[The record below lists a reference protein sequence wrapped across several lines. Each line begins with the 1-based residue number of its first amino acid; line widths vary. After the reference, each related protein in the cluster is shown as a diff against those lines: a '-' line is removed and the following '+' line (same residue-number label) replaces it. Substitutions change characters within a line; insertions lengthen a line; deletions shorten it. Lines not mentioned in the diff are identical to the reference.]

1 MFLDDYRKQV
11 AEREALGVPPL
22 PLTAEQTSD
31 LCDLLKNPPEAI
43 KGELLILLRDRVSP
57 GVDEAAYVKAG
68 FLTAIAKKEIT
79 CPVISAQGAVNLL
92 GTMIGGYN
100 VQSLVSLLKSKDPSI
115 ASEAAHALSKTLLVF
130 DAFND
135 VLELSD
141 TNPYAKQV
149 IDDWANGSWFI
160 SKPKVPESITVT
172 VFKVSGETNTDD
184 LSPAPHATTRPDIP
198 LHAQVMLES
207 RMPDG
212 LAILAE
218 LKLKGHPVAYVG
230 DVVGTG
236 SSRKSAINSVLWH
249 IGNDIPFVPNKRAGG
264 YILGGK
270 IAPIFFNTA
279 EDSGALPIECDVSAF
294 NTGDVI
300 TIYPYKGEITNEAG
314 EVISTFALKPDT
326 ILDEVRAGGR
336 IPLLI
341 GRTLT
346 DKTRAAL
353 GQSPSTLFIRPLLP
367 EDTGKGFTL
376 AQKIVGKACGA
387 AGIRPGTSCEP
398 LMTTVG
404 SQDTTGPMTRDELK
418 ELACLGFNADFTLQS
433 FCHTAAYPKPVD
445 IKTHKELPDF
455 FATRGGVALRPGDG
469 IIHSWL
475 NRMLLPDTVG
485 TGGDSHTRFPL
496 GISFPAGSGLVAF
509 AAALGSMPLDMP
521 ESVLVRFSGELQPGV
536 TLRDIVN
543 AIPWVAMQQGK
554 LTVSKENKINVFN
567 GRIMEMEGLPDLKVE
582 QAFELTDATAERSC
596 AGSTIKLSE
605 ETVAE
610 YLRSNVALIKN
621 MAARGYTDARTLL
634 RRAAKME
641 AWLKNPVLMAADA
654 DAEYADII
662 EVNLSE
668 ITEPI
673 VAAPND
679 PDNVKLMSEC
689 AGDKVDE
696 VFIGSCMT
704 NIGHYRAAAKILEGA
719 GKLQSVLWVCPP
731 TRMDEKQLR
740 DEGVYEVFVQS
751 GARTEMPGCSLCM
764 GNQAR
769 VEDNATVFSTST
781 RNFNNRMGK
790 GARVYLG
797 SAELAAV
804 CALLGRIPT
813 VDEYQAI
820 VKEKVDPFA
829 DSLYRYLNF
838 DQITNFEDEGRV
850 IALED
855 MPKIED
861 ILGVPAG
868 TLR

>member
-1 MFLDDYRKQV
+1 MTWLETYHQHV
-11 AEREALGVPPL
+11 EERAKLGIPPL
-22 PLTAEQTSD
+22 PLNAEQTSH
-31 LCDLLKNPPEAI
+31 LCEMLQNPPE
-43 KGELLILLRDRVSP
+43 ELKEELMMLLRDRIPP
-57 GVDEAAYVKAG
+57 GVDEASYVKAG
-68 FLTAIAKKEIT
+68 FLTAVAKGELTSPI
-79 CPVISAQGAVNLL
+79 ISKQGAVSLL
-92 GTMIGGYN
+92 GTMMGGYN
-100 VQSLVSLLKSKDPSI
+100 VQSLVSLLKSADNTV
-115 ASEAAHALSKTLLVF
+115 ASEAANALSKTLLVF

-135 VLELSD
+135 VLELSE
-141 TNPYAKQV
+141 NNSYAKQV
-149 IDDWANGSWFI
+149 IDAWAEASWFI
-160 SKPKVPESITVT
+160 SKPKVAESITVT
-172 VFKVSGETNTDD
+172 VFKVPGETNTDD

-198 LHAQVMLES
+198 LHALAMLES
-207 RMPDG
+207 RMPEG
-212 LAILAE
+212 LETIAK
-218 LKLKGHPVAYVG
+218 LKQKGHPVAYVG

-249 IGNDIPFVPNKRAGG
+249 LGEEIPFVPNKKSGG
-264 YILGGK
+264 YVLGGK

-279 EDSGALPIECDVSAF
+279 EDSGALPIECDVTNL

-300 TIYPYKGEITNEAG
+300 TIYPYEGKITNENG
-314 EVISTFALKPDT
+314 DTITTFTLKPET

-341 GRTLT
+341 GRALT
-346 DKTRAAL
+346 DKTRQAL
-353 GQSPSTLFIRPLLP
+353 GLEPSTLFVRPQAP
-367 EDTGKGFTL
+367 ADTGKGFTL
-376 AQKIVGKACGA
+376 AQKMVGKACGVE
-387 AGIRPGTSCEP
+387 GIRPGTSCEP
-398 LMTTVG
+398 MMTTVG

-418 ELACLGFNADFTLQS
+418 ELACLGFNADLTLQT

-455 FATRGGVALRPGDG
+455 FSTRGGVALRPGDG

-509 AAALGSMPLDMP
+509 AAALGAMPLDMP
-521 ESVLVRFSGELQPGV
+521 ESVLVKFTGELQPGV

-543 AIPWVAMQQGK
+543 AIPWVAMQEGK
-554 LTVSKENKINVFN
+554 LTVGKENKINVFN

-596 AGSTIKLSE
+596 SGSTIKLSE

-610 YLRSNVALIKN
+610 YLRSNVSLMKN
-621 MAARGYTDARTLL
+621 MIARGYQDARTLL
-634 RRAAKME
+634 RRIAKME
-641 AWLKNPVLMAADA
+641 EWLANPSLMSADEN
-654 DAEYADII
+654 AEYADII
-662 EVNLSE
+662 TVNLSE
-668 ITEPI
+668 IKEPI

-719 GKLQSVLWVCPP
+719 GTVKGRLWICPP
-731 TRMDEKQLR
+731 TRMDEQQLR
-740 DEGVYEVFVQS
+740 NEGVYGVFAAA

-769 VEDNATVFSTST
+769 VEDGATVFSTST

-804 CALLGRIPT
+804 CALLGKIPT
-813 VDEYQAI
+813 VEEYSAI
-820 VKEKVDPFA
+820 VSEKIDPFKGE
-829 DSLYRYLNF
+829 LYRYLNF
-838 DQITNFEDEGRV
+838 NEIDGFEDEGRV
-850 IALED
+850 IPLD
-855 MPKIED
+855 QMPKIED
-861 ILGVPAG
+861 ILGMPV
-868 TLR
+868 

>member
-1 MFLDDYRKQV
+1 MLEAYRKHA
-11 AEREALGVPPL
+11 AERAQLGIPPL
-22 PLTAEQTSD
+22 PLTAEQTSE
-31 LCDLLKNPPEAI
+31 LCDRLKNPPAAEQE
-43 KGELLILLRDRVSP
+43 ELLSLLRDRVPP

-68 FLTAIAKKEIT
+68 FLTGIAKKEIT
-79 CPVISAQGAVNLL
+79 CPLISPQGAVDLL
-92 GTMIGGYN
+92 GTMVGGYN
-100 VQSLVSLLKSKDPSI
+100 VQSLVELLKANDSNI
-115 ASEAAHALSKTLLVF
+115 ASAAATALSKTLLVF

-135 VLELSD
+135 VLELAD

-149 IDDWANGSWFI
+149 IDAWAEAAWFI
-160 SKPKVPESITVT
+160 GKPKVPEAIAVT
-172 VFKVSGETNTDD
+172 VFKVPGETNTDD

-198 LHAQVMLES
+198 LHALAMLES
-207 RMPDG
+207 KMPEG
-212 LAILAE
+212 LETIAE
-218 LKLKGHPVAYVG
+218 LKQKGHPVAYVG

-249 IGNDIPFVPNKRAGG
+249 LGHEIPFVPNKKAGG

-279 EDSGALPIECDVSAF
+279 EDSGALPIECDVSKLK
-294 NTGDVI
+294 TGDVI
-300 TIYPYKGEITNEAG
+300 TIYPYEGKITNEAG
-314 EVISTFALKPDT
+314 ETVSTFELKPET

-341 GRTLT
+341 GRALT
-346 DKTRAAL
+346 DKTREAL
-353 GQSPSTLFIRPLLP
+353 GFEPTTLFVRPSMP

-376 AQKIVGKACGA
+376 AQKMVGKACGLE
-387 AGIRPGTSCEP
+387 GVRPGTSCEP
-398 LMTTVG
+398 IMTTVG

-418 ELACLGFNADFTLQS
+418 ELACLGFNADLTLQT

-445 IKTHKELPDF
+445 VVTHKQLPDF
-455 FATRGGVALRPGDG
+455 FATRGGVALKPGDG

-509 AAALGSMPLDMP
+509 AAALGVMPLDMP
-521 ESVLVRFSGELQPGV
+521 ESVLVKFTGELQPGV

-554 LTVSKENKINVFN
+554 LTVGKENKINVFN

-596 AGSTIKLSE
+596 SGSTIKLSE

-610 YLRSNVALIKN
+610 YLRSNVVLMKN
-621 MAARGYTDARTLL
+621 MIARGYSDARTLL
-634 RRAAKME
+634 RRVAKME
-641 AWLKNPVLMAADA
+641 EWLANPSLMSADP
-654 DAEYADII
+654 DAEYADVI
-662 EVNLSE
+662 EVNLNE
-668 ITEPI
+668 IKEPI

-719 GKLQSVLWVCPP
+719 GVVKGRLWICPP

-740 DEGVYEVFVQS
+740 DEGVYGVFAAA

-790 GARVYLG
+790 GAQVYLG

-804 CALLGRIPT
+804 CALLGKIPT
-813 VDEYQAI
+813 VEEYQAI
-820 VKEKVDPFA
+820 VSEKIDPFKG
-829 DSLYRYLNF
+829 DLYRYLNF
-838 DQITNFEDEGRV
+838 NEIDGFEDEGRV
-850 IALED
+850 IPLD
-855 MPKIED
+855 QMPKIED
-861 ILGVPAG
+861 LLGMPVGAK
-868 TLR
+868 

>member
-1 MFLDDYRKQV
+1 MLQDYRRHATDRQK
-11 AEREALGVPPL
+11 LGIPPL
-22 PLTAEQTSD
+22 PLTAEQTTE
-31 LCDLLKNPPEAI
+31 LCELLKNPPEAE
-43 KGELLILLRDRVSP
+43 KEELLMLLQDRVPP

-68 FLTAIAKKEIT
+68 FLTAIAKGEVT
-79 CPVISAQGAVNLL
+79 CPLISSQGAVDLL

-100 VQSLVSLLKSKDPSI
+100 VQSLIELLKSKDTSI
-115 ASEAAHALSKTLLVF
+115 ASAAATALSKTLLVF

-135 VLELSD
+135 VLHLSD
-141 TNPYAKQV
+141 TNAYAKQV
-149 IDDWANGSWFI
+149 IDAWAEGAWFI
-160 SKPKVPESITVT
+160 NKPEVAESITVT
-172 VFKVSGETNTDD
+172 VFKVPGETNTDD

-198 LHAQVMLES
+198 LHALAMLES
-207 RMPDG
+207 KMPDG
-212 LAILAE
+212 LQTIAE
-218 LKLKGHPVAYVG
+218 LKQKGHPVAYVG

-249 IGNDIPFVPNKRAGG
+249 IGDDIPFVPNKRAGG

-279 EDSGALPIECDVSAF
+279 EDSGALPIECDVNLL

-300 TIYPYKGEITNEAG
+300 TIYPQEGKITNEAG
-314 EVISTFALKPDT
+314 ETLSTFQLKPET

-341 GRTLT
+341 GRALT
-346 DKTRAAL
+346 DKTREAL
-353 GQSPSTLFIRPLLP
+353 GLSPSTLFVRPTAP
-367 EDTGKGFTL
+367 ADTGKGFTL
-376 AQKIVGKACGA
+376 AQKMVGKACGVD
-387 AGIRPGTSCEP
+387 GIRPGTSCEP
-398 LMTTVG
+398 IMTTVG

-418 ELACLGFNADFTLQS
+418 ELACLGFNADLTLQT

-445 IKTHKELPDF
+445 IKTHKDLPDF
-455 FATRGGVALRPGDG
+455 FSTRGGVALKPGDG

-509 AAALGSMPLDMP
+509 AAALGVMPLDMP
-521 ESVLVRFSGELQPGV
+521 ESVLVKFTGELQPGV

-554 LTVSKENKINVFN
+554 LTVGKGDKINVFN

-596 AGSTIKLSE
+596 SGSTIKLSE

-610 YLRSNVALIKN
+610 YLRSNVVLMKN
-621 MAARGYTDARTLL
+621 MIARGYQDARTLL
-634 RRAAKME
+634 RRIAKME
-641 AWLKNPVLMAADA
+641 EWLANPSLMSADA
-654 DAEYADII
+654 DAEYADVI
-662 EVNLSE
+662 EVNLNE
-668 ITEPI
+668 IKEPI

-689 AGDKVDE
+689 SGDVIHE

-719 GKLQSVLWVCPP
+719 GTVKGRLWICPP
-731 TRMDEKQLR
+731 TRMDEQQLR
-740 DEGVYEVFVQS
+740 DEGIYGIFAAA

-769 VEDNATVFSTST
+769 VEDGVTVFSTST

-790 GARVYLG
+790 GAQVYLG

-804 CALLGRIPT
+804 CALLGKIPT
-813 VDEYQAI
+813 VEEYLAI
-820 VKEKVDPFA
+820 VAEKVAPFEGE
-829 DSLYRYLNF
+829 LYRYLNF
-838 DQITNFEDEGRV
+838 NEIDNFEDFGRV
-850 IALED
+850 IPLEQ

-861 ILGVPAG
+861 LLGMPVGAK
-868 TLR
+868 